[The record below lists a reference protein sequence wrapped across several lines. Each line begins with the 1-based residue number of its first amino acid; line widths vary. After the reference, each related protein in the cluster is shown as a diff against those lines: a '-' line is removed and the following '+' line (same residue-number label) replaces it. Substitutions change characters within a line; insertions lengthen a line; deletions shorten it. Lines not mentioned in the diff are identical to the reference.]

1 MVMCVDG
8 WEVGRRVVVASF
20 PVLHHSYCRLQ
31 YEKLRVIVGVEELIV
46 YTASNDSCGGGLGT
60 RLVI

>member
-1 MVMCVDG
+1 MVKCVHG
-8 WEVGRRVVVASF
+8 GRRVVVASF

-31 YEKLRVIVGVEELIV
+31 YEKLRVVVVGVEELTV